1 MFRLDINAMR
11 FLAVLGVVLFHFKVP
26 FFNGG
31 YAGVDIFFVISG
43 YLMYEIMSKKEI
55 NLITIKDFYR
65 KRISRIYPAL
75 LGTVVISSLLMITF
89 TPPSYV
95 SEILKETI
103 SSLLFLSNLYFYKSL
118 NYFSGSSDSFF
129 LLHTWSLSL
138 EVQYYLIFP
147 IVLYAINKIK
157 INKSLILLIL
167 TLFSFAIMIYFG
179 KNSPQA
185 AFYLLPFRA
194 WEFFLG
200 ALAASLV
207 FIDNPFKKTTEYL
220 SIFTILIFFI
230 FCKETSA
237 WPNFLTIIPTLATA
251 FLLHAKVENN
261 RVLLKNNLIQ
271 YIGKWSYSIYLV
283 HWPIVSILFLN
294 SIPFSAKN
302 QLIFVALSI
311 FLGFLSYTLIEQ
323 KIPFNFKKI
332 ATVSLMTIFAV
343 YLADK
348 YAITKNWTDKDI
360 LQLDNYL
367 TYAGTK
373 NNTLQFSGNIDTCFL
388 TSKKSD
394 LKYFNKD
401 ECLKFDK
408 SKKNLLLLGDSH
420 AAQFSQAIRE
430 KFKNYNVIQITA
442 SGCPAIPN
450 TVGRPYCKELMNYAF
465 NKIIPK
471 YNFDIAIVSNDWSIF
486 YTSNK
491 ITKGIEET
499 DAILRKNSK
508 DVYFISQ
515 TKHFDL
521 PLPRLLQIYGVDSNI
536 NYLRDLKTEQ
546 VYLDM
551 KNKLRNKVNILD
563 IYNIE
568 CKKNTCHFINEHK
581 VPMFFDN
588 NHLTYDWTKSLINS
602 HFPKSYY

>member
-26 FFNGG
+26 LFLGG

-55 NLITIKDFYR
+55 SLLTIKDFYR

-75 LGTVVISSLLMITF
+75 LGTVVISSLLILTF
-89 TPPSYV
+89 IPPSYV
-95 SEILKETI
+95 IEIFKETT
-103 SSLLFLSNLYFYKSL
+103 SSLLFISNLYFFKSL
-118 NYFSGSSDSFF
+118 NYFSNSSDSFF

-147 IVLYAINKIK
+147 IVLYIINKIK
-157 INKSLILLIL
+157 INRSLVLSIL

-179 KNSPQA
+179 KNHPEA

-207 FIDNPFKKTTEYL
+207 YINNPFKKSTEYL
-220 SIFTILIFFI
+220 SIFTILIFYI
-230 FCKETSA
+230 FCRETSA

-251 FLLHAKVENN
+251 LLLHAKVENN
-261 RVLLKNNLIQ
+261 RVFLSNNLIQ

-283 HWPIVSILFLN
+283 HWPIVTILFLN

-302 QLIFVALSI
+302 QLICVALSI

-323 KIPFNFKKI
+323 KIKFNFKKM
-332 ATVSLMTIFAV
+332 ATVSVMTIFTV
-343 YLADK
+343 YLANK
-348 YAITKNWTDKDI
+348 YAITKYWTDKDV
-360 LQLDNYL
+360 LLLDNYL
-367 TYAGTK
+367 AYADSK
-373 NNTLQFSGNIDTCFL
+373 NNTLQFSSNIDSCFL

-394 LKYFNKD
+394 IKYFDKE
-401 ECLKFDK
+401 ECLKFDEG
-408 SKKNLLLLGDSH
+408 KKNLLLLGDSH
-420 AAQFSQAIRE
+420 AAQFSQTIRE
-430 KFKNYNVIQITA
+430 NFKNYNVIQITA
-442 SGCPAIPN
+442 SGCPSIPN
-450 TVGRPYCKELMNYAF
+450 TIGRPYCKELMNYAF
-465 NKIIPK
+465 NEIIPK
-471 YNFDIAIVSNDWSIF
+471 NNFDITIVGSDWSNF
-486 YTSNK
+486 YSSNK
-491 ITKGIEET
+491 IIEGIKEANT
-499 DAILRKNSK
+499 ILRKNSK
-508 DVYFISQ
+508 EVYFISQ

-521 PLPRLLQIYGVDSNI
+521 PLPRLLQIYGINSNI
-536 NYLRDLKTEQ
+536 NDLRDFKTEK

-551 KNKLRNKVNILD
+551 KNKLSNKVNILD

-568 CKKNTCHFINEHK
+568 CKQNTCNFINEKK
-581 VPMFFDN
+581 VPIFFDN
-588 NHLTYDWTKSLINS
+588 NHLTYEWANFVINS
-602 HFPKSYY
+602 NFPKK

>member
-11 FLAVLGVVLFHFKVP
+11 FIAVLGVVFFHFKVP
-26 FFNGG
+26 FFDGG

-55 NLITIKDFYR
+55 NLLTIKDFYR

-75 LGTVVISSLLMITF
+75 LGTVVVSSLLMLTF
-89 TPPSYV
+89 TPPSYII
-95 SEILKETI
+95 EIFKETT
-103 SSLLFLSNLYFYKSL
+103 SSLLFISNLYFYKSL

-147 IVLYAINKIK
+147 IVLYIINKIK
-157 INKSLILLIL
+157 INKSLVLSIITLLS
-167 TLFSFAIMIYFG
+167 FSFMVYFG
-179 KNSPQA
+179 QNHPEAS
-185 AFYLLPFRA
+185 FYLLPFRA

-207 FIDNPFKKTTEYL
+207 FINNPFKKTTEYL
-220 SIFTILIFFI
+220 SLFTILIFYI

-251 FLLHAKVENN
+251 LLLHAKVENN
-261 RVLLKNNLIQ
+261 RVLLNNSLVQ

-343 YLADK
+343 YLANK

-373 NNTLQFSGNIDTCFL
+373 NNTLQFSSNIDTCFL
-388 TSKKSD
+388 TSKKPD

-430 KFKNYNVIQITA
+430 NFKNYNVTQITA

-450 TVGRPYCKELMNYAF
+450 TNGSSYCKELMNYAF
-465 NKIIPK
+465 NEIIPK
-471 YNFDIAIVSNDWSIF
+471 HNFDIAIVSSDWSNF

-491 ITKGIEET
+491 ITEGIEEAN
-499 DAILRKNSK
+499 AILRKNSK
-508 DVYFISQ
+508 AVYFVSQ

-521 PLPRLLQIYGVDSNI
+521 PLPRLLQINGIDSDI
-536 NYLRDLKTEQ
+536 NNLRNLKTEE

-551 KNKLRNKVNILD
+551 KNKLNNKINMLD

-568 CKKNTCHFINEHK
+568 CNQNICNFINQQK
-581 VPMFFDN
+581 VPVFFDN
-588 NHLTYDWTKSLINS
+588 NHFTYEWTKFIVNN
-602 HFPKSYY
+602 HFSKY